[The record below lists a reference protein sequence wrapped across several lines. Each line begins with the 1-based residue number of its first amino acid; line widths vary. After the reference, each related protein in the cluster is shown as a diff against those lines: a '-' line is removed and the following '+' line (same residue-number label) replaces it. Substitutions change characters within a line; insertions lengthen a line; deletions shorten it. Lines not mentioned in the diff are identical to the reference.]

1 MKIYDI
7 ERRLGL
13 ARAARD
19 GSTSQW
25 SIDYWTNV
33 LAYLLRCANRKN

>member
-1 MKIYDI
+1 MEIYDI

-13 ARAARD
+13 VRVALD
-19 GSTSQW
+19 DSTSQW

-33 LAYLLRCANRKN
+33 LAYLLRCANRTN